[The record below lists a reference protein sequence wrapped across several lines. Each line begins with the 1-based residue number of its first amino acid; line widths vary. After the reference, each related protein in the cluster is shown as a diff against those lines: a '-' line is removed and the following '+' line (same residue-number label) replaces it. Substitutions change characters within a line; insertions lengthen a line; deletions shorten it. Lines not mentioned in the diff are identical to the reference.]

1 MIGGVKMVPD
11 YNKGRFIFMF
21 DSGTRK
27 FFKIYD
33 TKYQKPYSVNSHAFA
48 TVFDAAL
55 ESLNEKAL
63 KELKERMKDEP
74 KYRDIISKVLE
85 SRNES

>member
-1 MIGGVKMVPD
+1 MVPD

-33 TKYQKPYSVNSHAFA
+33 TKYQKPYSVNNHEFT
-48 TVFDAAL
+48 TVFDVAL
-55 ESLNEKAL
+55 DSLNEEAL
-63 KELKERMKDEP
+63 KELMERLKDEP
-74 KYRDIISKVLE
+74 KYRDTISKVLE
-85 SRNES
+85 SRNESK